1 MTPYDAGAAAERRSK
16 AKRTQMAC
24 RKSSQRRRKW
34 VLPQREALPG
44 QTGPT
49 PGRQGGRSTHRS
61 QQKDLLQTGGAATQH
76 AIPPPNT
83 LGCSPSQPRFR
94 IFRIFSVSHWN
105 IPIVIPL
112 KTLQHA
118 ALDTQSLKSLSHL
131 VTLLPVTMLSRLSN
145 LEKPFDPLV

>member
-1 MTPYDAGAAAERRSK
+1 MWPCDAGAAAEKRSK
-16 AKRTQMAC
+16 AKRMQMAC

-83 LGCSPSQPRFR
+83 IGCSPSQPRFR
-94 IFRIFSVSHWN
+94 TLRIFSVFHWN
-105 IPIVIPL
+105 ISIVIPL
-112 KTLQHA
+112 KTLQYT
-118 ALDTQSLKSLSHL
+118 ALDPQPLKSLSHL
-131 VTLLPVTMLSRLSN
+131 VTLLPVTMLPRLSKPEKN
-145 LEKPFDPLV
+145 L

>member
-1 MTPYDAGAAAERRSK
+1 MWPYDAGASAERRSK

-34 VLPQREALPG
+34 VPPRREALPG

-76 AIPPPNT
+76 ATPPNT
-83 LGCSPSQPRFR
+83 IGCSPSRHRFR
-94 IFRIFSVSHWN
+94 ILRIFPVSYWN
-105 IPIVIPL
+105 MPIVIPL
-112 KTLQHA
+112 KTLQYA
-118 ALDTQSLKSLSHL
+118 ALNPQYLKSFSCP
-131 VTLLPVTMLSRLSN
+131 VTLLPVTMLPRLS
-145 LEKPFDPLV
+145 KSDKTF